1 LCYNAYNNRLFGF
14 KYASKGNTGQHFKY
28 AAIKK
33 KKTRKGDKN
42 MGNNFS
48 LLSLFTGR
56 DLMTLCVSLILVA
69 ASVMSWAVIIE
80 KIRLW
85 QNQKHHRV
93 TVKADDDLD
102 TIVDK
107 LIRPF
112 DKNLWFLAM
121 VSYVAP
127 FIGLFGTVW
136 GVMDSFAAIGVNQS
150 VSIGVIAPGLAVA
163 LGTTALGLIAA
174 VPAAIAYNVFSKK
187 SDDLYDALDDRVK
200 ELKKNK

>member
-1 LCYNAYNNRLFGF
+1 
-14 KYASKGNTGQHFKY
+14 
-28 AAIKK
+28 
-33 KKTRKGDKN
+33 
-42 MGNNFS
+42 MENNFS
-48 LLSLFTGR
+48 LLSLFSGR
-56 DLMTLCVSLILVA
+56 DLMTLFVSIVLVV
-69 ASVMSWAVIIE
+69 ASVMSWMVIIE

-85 QNQKHHRV
+85 NFQKKHPV
-93 TVKADDDLD
+93 SVKHGDNLD

-112 DKNLWFLAM
+112 DRNLWFLSM

-136 GVMDSFAAIGVNQS
+136 GVMDSFASIGVNQS

-187 SDDLYDALDDRVK
+187 SDDLYDVLSDTVK
-200 ELKKNK
+200 EMKHK

>member
-1 LCYNAYNNRLFGF
+1 
-14 KYASKGNTGQHFKY
+14 
-28 AAIKK
+28 
-33 KKTRKGDKN
+33 
-42 MGNNFS
+42 M
-48 LLSLFTGR
+48 
-56 DLMTLCVSLILVA
+56 
-69 ASVMSWAVIIE
+69 
-80 KIRLW
+80 
-85 QNQKHHRV
+85 
-93 TVKADDDLD
+93 TVKPDDDLD

-112 DKNLWFLAM
+112 DKNLWFLSM

-127 FIGLFGTVW
+127 FVGLFGTVW

-187 SDDLYDALDDRVK
+187 SDDLYDSLDDKVK
-200 ELKKNK
+200 ELKKK

>member
-1 LCYNAYNNRLFGF
+1 MEN
-14 KYASKGNTGQHFKY
+14 S
-28 AAIKK
+28 
-33 KKTRKGDKN
+33 
-42 MGNNFS
+42 FS
-48 LLSLFTGR
+48 FLSLFTGR
-56 DLMTLCVSLILVA
+56 DLMTLTVSLILVA
-69 ASVMSWAVIIE
+69 ASIMSWAVIIE

-85 QNQKHHRV
+85 RFQKQHPV
-93 TVKADDDLD
+93 SVKSTDNMD

-112 DKNLWFLAM
+112 DKNLWFLSM

-187 SDDLYDALDDRVK
+187 SDDLYDVLDEKVK
-200 ELKKNK
+200 EFKHK

>member
-1 LCYNAYNNRLFGF
+1 MEN
-14 KYASKGNTGQHFKY
+14 S
-28 AAIKK
+28 
-33 KKTRKGDKN
+33 
-42 MGNNFS
+42 FS
-48 LLSLFTGR
+48 LLSLFSGR
-56 DLMTLCVSLILVA
+56 DLMTLSVSLILVA
-69 ASVMSWAVIIE
+69 ASIMSWAVIIE

-85 QNQKHHRV
+85 NFQKHRSV
-93 TVKADDDLD
+93 SVKSGDNLD

-112 DKNLWFLAM
+112 DKNLWFLSM

-187 SDDLYDALDDRVK
+187 SDDLYDKLDDMVK
-200 ELKKNK
+200 ELKHK

>member
-1 LCYNAYNNRLFGF
+1 MEN
-14 KYASKGNTGQHFKY
+14 S
-28 AAIKK
+28 
-33 KKTRKGDKN
+33 
-42 MGNNFS
+42 FS
-48 LLSLFTGR
+48 LLSLFSGR
-56 DLMTLCVSLILVA
+56 DLMTLSVSLILLA

-85 QNQKHHRV
+85 NYQKHHPV
-93 TVKADDDLD
+93 SVKSTDNFD

-112 DKNLWFLAM
+112 DKNLWFLSM

-127 FIGLFGTVW
+127 FVGLFGTVW
-136 GVMDSFAAIGVNQS
+136 GVMDSFSAIGINQS

-187 SDDLYDALDDRVK
+187 SDDLYDALTDAVK
-200 ELKKNK
+200 ELKHK

>member
-1 LCYNAYNNRLFGF
+1 MEY
-14 KYASKGNTGQHFKY
+14 S
-28 AAIKK
+28 
-33 KKTRKGDKN
+33 
-42 MGNNFS
+42 FS
-48 LLSLFTGR
+48 LLSLFSGR
-56 DLMTLCVSLILVA
+56 DLMTLFVSLILVL
-69 ASVMSWAVIIE
+69 ASVLSWAVIIE

-85 QNQKHHRV
+85 NFQKHNPV
-93 TVKADDDLD
+93 SVKSSDNLD
-102 TIVDK
+102 TVVDK

-112 DKNLWFLAM
+112 DKNLWFLSM

-136 GVMDSFAAIGVNQS
+136 GVMDSFASIGVNQS

-187 SDDLYDALDDRVK
+187 SDDLYDLLDERVK
-200 ELKKNK
+200 ELKHK

>member
-1 LCYNAYNNRLFGF
+1 ME
-14 KYASKGNTGQHFKY
+14 H
-28 AAIKK
+28 
-33 KKTRKGDKN
+33 
-42 MGNNFS
+42 NFS
-48 LLSLFTGR
+48 LLSLFSGR
-56 DLMTLCVSLILVA
+56 DLMTLFVSVVLVVASIL
-69 ASVMSWAVIIE
+69 SWTVIIE

-85 QNQKHHRV
+85 RIQKRNPV
-93 TVKADDDLD
+93 GVKNSDNLD
-102 TIVDK
+102 VIADK

-112 DKNLWFLAM
+112 DKNLWFLSM

-174 VPAAIAYNVFSKK
+174 VPAAIAYGVFAKK
-187 SDDLYDALDDRVK
+187 ADDLYDSFQEHIK
-200 ELKKNK
+200 EIKHK

>member
-1 LCYNAYNNRLFGF
+1 MEN
-14 KYASKGNTGQHFKY
+14 S
-28 AAIKK
+28 
-33 KKTRKGDKN
+33 
-42 MGNNFS
+42 FS

-56 DLMTLCVSLILVA
+56 DLMTLFVSMVLVG
-69 ASVMSWAVIIE
+69 ASVLSWMVIIE

-85 QNQKHHRV
+85 KYQKRNPV
-93 TVKADDDLD
+93 SVKPTDNMAI
-102 TIVDK
+102 IVDK

-112 DKNLWFLAM
+112 DKNLWFLSM

-136 GVMDSFAAIGVNQS
+136 GVMDSFASIGINQS

-187 SDDLYDALDDRVK
+187 SDDLYDLLDEQVK
-200 ELKKNK
+200 ELKHK

>member
-1 LCYNAYNNRLFGF
+1 
-14 KYASKGNTGQHFKY
+14 
-28 AAIKK
+28 
-33 KKTRKGDKN
+33 
-42 MGNNFS
+42 MENNFS
-48 LLSLFTGR
+48 LLSLFSGR
-56 DLMTLCVSLILVA
+56 DIMTLFVSIVLVA
-69 ASVMSWAVIIE
+69 ASIMSWAVIIE

-85 QNQKHHRV
+85 HRAKRHPV
-93 TVKADDDLD
+93 SVKKDDNME

-112 DKNLWFLAM
+112 DKNLWFLSM

-127 FIGLFGTVW
+127 FVGLFGTVW

-174 VPAAIAYNVFSKK
+174 VPAAIAYSVFSKK
-187 SDDLYDALDDRVK
+187 SDDLYDKLEETVK
-200 ELKKNK
+200 ELKHK

>member
-1 LCYNAYNNRLFGF
+1 MENSFFFFFLF
-14 KYASKGNTGQHFKY
+14 S
-28 AAIKK
+28 
-33 KKTRKGDKN
+33 
-42 MGNNFS
+42 
-48 LLSLFTGR
+48 GR
-56 DLMTLCVSLILVA
+56 DLMTLFVSLVLVGASIL
-69 ASVMSWAVIIE
+69 SWAVIIE

-85 QNQKHHRV
+85 NYQKHNPV
-93 TVKADDDLD
+93 AVKHGDNLE

-112 DKNLWFLAM
+112 DKNLWFLSM

-136 GVMDSFAAIGVNQS
+136 GVMDSFASIGVNQS

-174 VPAAIAYNVFSKK
+174 VPAAIAYNIFSKK
-187 SDDLYDALDDRVK
+187 SDDLYDVLDDQVK
-200 ELKKNK
+200 ELKRK